1 MTEYQVFKWF
11 LLFLILMAAVA
22 GLVACTNPVA
32 PSKTAPVGDTIGVF
46 PTLPR
51 DRDGNFPDWA
61 CSARFIQDPGPE
73 FYRECQRRG
82 L

>member
-32 PSKTAPVGDTIGVF
+32 PSKSPKEIPCVQSDSSSAPFFTCTNG
-46 PTLPR
+46 
-51 DRDGNFPDWA
+51 
-61 CSARFIQDPGPE
+61 
-73 FYRECQRRG
+73 
-82 L
+82 